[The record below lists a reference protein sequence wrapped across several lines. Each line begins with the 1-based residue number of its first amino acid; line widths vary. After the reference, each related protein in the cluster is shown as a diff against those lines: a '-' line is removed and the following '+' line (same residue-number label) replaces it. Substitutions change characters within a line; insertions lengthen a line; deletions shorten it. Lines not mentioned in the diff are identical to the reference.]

1 MSREQLAKYFVDI
14 DFNVDI
20 DMQLSPMHP
29 DDLYLVLDTLLPEGT
44 DVKFA
49 VKEVLEWKQ
58 LN

>member
-20 DMQLSPMHP
+20 DYQLSQMHP

-44 DVKFA
+44 DVEFA

>member
-20 DMQLSPMHP
+20 DIQLSPMHP

>member
-1 MSREQLAKYFVDI
+1 MSKEQLAKYFVDI

-20 DMQLSPMHP
+20 DIQLSPMHP

>member
-20 DMQLSPMHP
+20 DIQLSPMHP
-29 DDLYLVLDTLLPEGT
+29 DDLYLILDTLLPEGT